1 MIKLG
6 HWFVIYSIGFLI
18 ALSICCAPESKSRIG
33 SDGISYTWI
42 PTGTFQMGCVPVDTS
57 CWEEELPRHIVSI
70 HEGFWMSQTEVTIG
84 AFRKFVKES
93 GYVPESSRENKGRMY
108 RNEADDW
115 IWTTGLNWEY
125 PMDSST
131 QADDR
136 LPVTQVS
143 WADAAAY
150 CQWAGGRLPTE
161 AEWEYAA
168 RGGLH
173 DKIFPW
179 GDEPVP
185 LKNGVQQSNAPDEFT
200 KKVYPKMKTFTN
212 YSDGYATTSPVGSFA
227 PNGFSLYDMS
237 GNVWEW
243 TNDTF
248 YFNAYDYPEG
258 VTPPDSLR
266 RRSKIVRGGAWCYSP
281 EQHRCS
287 ERGAFEEEKFWTA
300 SLGFRCVMDK

>member
-1 MIKLG
+1 MRFN
-6 HWFVIYSIGFLI
+6 HWFFGYSLGLLT
-18 ALSICCAPESKSRIG
+18 ALLICCTPESKSRIG
-33 SDGISYTWI
+33 RDGLSYAWI
-42 PTGTFQMGCVPVDTS
+42 PEGTFQMGCVPGDTS
-57 CWEEELPRHIVSI
+57 CWEEELPRHAVNI
-70 HEGFWMSQTEVTIG
+70 HEGFWMSQTEVTVG

-93 GYVPESSRENKGRMY
+93 SYRPESSRENKGRMY

-115 IWTTGLNWEY
+115 IWTVGLNWEY

-131 QADDR
+131 KADDQ

-161 AEWEYAA
+161 TEWEYAA

-173 DKIFPW
+173 DKLFPW

-200 KKVYPKMKTFTN
+200 RKQYPKMKTFTK
-212 YSDGYATTSPVGSFA
+212 YSDGYATTAPVGSFA
-227 PNGFSLYDMS
+227 SNGFGLYDMS

-248 YFNAYDYPEG
+248 YFNAYDYPAG